1 MTTGYLTVMKISGD
15 PDDLASRYELT
26 AETFE
31 EVGRDHDLILH
42 AAAKADGGLLV
53 VNLWPSRDQS
63 EAAARDQRRID
74 AVAGHQL
81 DPSQIGREHFPVTN
95 WYTG

>member
-1 MTTGYLTVMKISGD
+1 MTVMKISGD
-15 PDDLASRYELT
+15 PEDLAARYEQT

-31 EVGRDHDLILH
+31 EVGRDHRLILH
-42 AAAKADGGLLV
+42 AAAKADDGLLV
-53 VNLWPSRDQS
+53 VNLWPSREES
-63 EAAARDQRRID
+63 EAAARDQRRVD

-81 DPSQIGREHFPVTN
+81 DPSQVGRTHYPVTN